1 MGQQLVC
8 ANCGIVIV
16 WQPTIVEGVSY
27 CCPGC
32 TQGGPCN
39 CDYDNLPHP
48 GKPHPIVLQEDRVQQ
63 SGESV

>member
-32 TQGGPCN
+32 THGGPCN
-39 CDYDNLPHP
+39 CDYDNLPRF

>member
-1 MGQQLVC
+1 MSQELVC

-39 CDYDNLPHP
+39 CDYDNLPCS
-48 GKPHPIVLQEDRVQQ
+48 GKTQPIVLQEDHVQQ